1 MSRYFLFVLC
11 LVALPVG
18 ATEECYLAESPA
30 GGVTF
35 HVLQAGAPYTG
46 EFKRFSG
53 EICLDAGRITRID
66 AMLDPASVDTGLPE
80 LDEGLK
86 GSDFFAV
93 AQYPRVTFGSQSVQ
107 SQGNVHKV
115 HGILEI
121 KGIRREVDV
130 VLNSKTVNGKTALS
144 GALTLDRL
152 QYRIG
157 MGEWTNTKWLGAQVQ
172 LDINAV
178 LGRKK

>member
-1 MSRYFLFVLC
+1 MSRYWLAVLT
-11 LVALPVG
+11 LIALPVQ
-18 ATEECYLAESPA
+18 AAEECYLAEAPG

-46 EFKRFSG
+46 SFKRFSG
-53 EICLDAGRITRID
+53 EVCLDAGRITRID

-80 LDEGLK
+80 LDDGLK
-86 GSDFFAV
+86 GSDFFDV
-93 AQYPRVTFGSQSVQ
+93 AKYPRVTFGSQSVQ

-130 VLNSKTVNGKTALS
+130 VLDSKVMNGKTVLS
-144 GALTLDRL
+144 GVLALDRL

-157 MGEWTNTKWLGAQVQ
+157 MGEWTNTKWLGTQVQ
-172 LDINAV
+172 IDISAV
-178 LGRKK
+178 LGRRK